1 MVEQSLLRFVTLIM
15 IQISIFIVFRFILMA
30 FKHTD
35 DYTASD
41 LVTLIAVLIISFFL
55 VMVIHELS
63 LSADGG
69 HRLYI
74 NLSYMLV
81 FVLNILIFWIIN
93 SFDKKKNRK
102 LKEMEIVKLREQ
114 YL

>member
-1 MVEQSLLRFVTLIM
+1 
-15 IQISIFIVFRFILMA
+15 MA

-41 LVTLIAVLIISFFL
+41 WVIIAVLIISFFL

-63 LSADGG
+63 LSADDG

-81 FVLNILIFWIIN
+81 FVLNILIF
-93 SFDKKKNRK
+93 
-102 LKEMEIVKLREQ
+102 
-114 YL
+114 